1 MLSSVLIDEFYT
13 DNDGGIKL
21 WSGFRVL
28 SVDGSSITLP
38 ITKELKNLYGETK
51 NQTKTSVV
59 QARVSVLYDVLNHYV
74 LDGILC
80 SKDVRRK
87 SISITTFV
95 L

>member
-1 MLSSVLIDEFYT
+1 VFKRLSSVLIDEFYT

-38 ITKELKNLYGETK
+38 ITKELKNL
-51 NQTKTSVV
+51 S
-59 QARVSVLYDVLNHYV
+59 
-74 LDGILC
+74 IC
-80 SKDVRRK
+80 S
-87 SISITTFV
+87 